1 MMKKYS
7 ATAFIIFVTLCIAAT
22 SCKKEDNTC
31 TVHPDAFRFSLVGV
45 DNGTDLLVTGEYE
58 IDDIEIYYLYNDQ
71 QNQLIINVE
80 ENPAGDYTELF
91 SAQLPM
97 ISLTRTETFYLRLNY
112 QQTDT
117 LVVIMGDEML
127 DGCRHHPYSLVTV
140 NGVSLPMM
148 GGDTFIIEK

>member
-1 MMKKYS
+1 MRKYS
-7 ATAFIIFVTLCIAAT
+7 VTASITLFVIFIAAT
-22 SCKKEDNTC
+22 SCKKDDNTC
-31 TVHPDAFRFSLVGV
+31 TAHPDAFRFSLVGA
-45 DNGTDLLVTGEYE
+45 DSGTDLLVTGEYE
-58 IDDIEIYYLYNDQ
+58 IDDIGIHYLYNDQ

-97 ISLTRTETFYLRLNY
+97 ISLTRTETFYLRLSS

-117 LVVIMGDEML
+117 LVVVMGDEML
-127 DGCRHHPYSLVTV
+127 DGCRHHPYSLVTL
-140 NGVSLPMM
+140 NGVGLPLT